1 MALNGESYLFVEVT
15 DQNFSDI
22 DPWISASDFLGNDLS
37 NIVRLENP
45 PDLKSPGEYLLDYKV
60 TDLRGLTTSINRTV
74 QVKATPPSI
83 VLEPGRH
90 GSFTEGGEE
99 IFSFLVK
106 RKYSNYPETDDGPFD
121 IIPRDDLDQVV
132 NVFPYF
138 YSTFYDGQK
147 DLTSEVKIINKAL
160 VDYSKLGDF
169 EVTLTVDD
177 FKYRKAYL
185 NDNPATPVS
194 KTVVK
199 KFRIVDN
206 QPPILSVSS
215 GATSDPRD
223 LHRVE
228 GAIGAV
234 FVDPGISILDNYYSQ
249 KEIEEYLGYQPGSV
263 ESRYSGSEPNMEVAG
278 IYKVEYQGIKDPSN
292 NVAISIDPFGNEV
305 VGISRWVEVF
315 DITPPE
321 LTIRS

>member
-1 MALNGESYLFVEVT
+1 M
-15 DQNFSDI
+15 
-22 DPWISASDFLGNDLS
+22 
-37 NIVRLENP
+37 
-45 PDLKSPGEYLLDYKV
+45 
-60 TDLRGLTTSINRTV
+60 
-74 QVKATPPSI
+74 
-83 VLEPGRH
+83 
-90 GSFTEGGEE
+90 
-99 IFSFLVK
+99 
-106 RKYSNYPETDDGPFD
+106 
-121 IIPRDDLDQVV
+121 V

-147 DLTSEVKIINKAL
+147 DLTSEVKVINKAL

-215 GATSDPRD
+215 GATSDPGD

-278 IYKVEYQGIKDPSN
+278 IYKVEYQESKIHLTMWPYR
-292 NVAISIDPFGNEV
+292 SIH
-305 VGISRWVEVF
+305 
-315 DITPPE
+315 
-321 LTIRS
+321 LAMK